1 VVSALN
7 SLGESTN
14 SSQAGAE
21 PVPPL
26 PAAPTG
32 LVVDGW
38 TGTNLLSW
46 SASSGATSYSVLRS
60 TTSGGTYTTLATGL
74 TTTTYSDTSAVS
86 GTAYYYEITAS
97 NLAGS
102 SVVSTQSTGT
112 EVAPR
117 VYLKLDEG
125 SGTTTADA
133 SGNGWN
139 STLVNTPVW
148 TAGRNLNAVSLNG
161 TNQYL
166 TLPAGVLSGL
176 TNCTIS
182 MWANLDSASAWSR
195 LFDFGTGTSNYMFL
209 TTSNGTTIRFAIT
222 TNGAGNEQ
230 QINGTTAFPMGGW
243 HHVAVTLAGS
253 IGTIYVDGVQ
263 VGQNTTM
270 TLNPSSLGNTTF
282 NYIGKSQYS
291 ADPYLTGVVDEFRI
305 YSQALSASQI
315 TSLVSTDPLG
325 LEPAPTS
332 LAATAGTNQV
342 ALTWT
347 AAAGATSYEVLRATV
362 SGGPYTTVATGV
374 TTTSYTNTGL
384 TTGTTYYYAVMAFS
398 ATSESPNSNQASAI
412 SK

>member
-1 VVSALN
+1 VMSGAGSLTKIGTGTLTLSGANTYTGSTTVTNGALLINGSIAGAVSVSSGGTLGGSGILNGATIVASGGALSPANGGTGTLTLSSGLNLNGGSILNLGLGTSSGLLAVTAGTYTAPSSGTVTINLAALTGFAPGTYNLITGATGINASSFIIGTAPAGYSYQLSASNGTLSVTVSVPIVPTGLTATAGNNQVVLAWNAVSSATSYNVKVSTNSGGPYSLVANVTTAGMTDTGLTNGTTYYFVVSALN

-139 STLVNTPVW
+139 STLVNTPYPS
-148 TAGRNLNAVSLNG
+148 TERTS
-161 TNQYL
+161 
-166 TLPAGVLSGL
+166 
-176 TNCTIS
+176 IS
-182 MWANLDSASAWSR
+182 PCPP
-195 LFDFGTGTSNYMFL
+195 
-209 TTSNGTTIRFAIT
+209 
-222 TNGAGNEQ
+222 EC
-230 QINGTTAFPMGGW
+230 
-243 HHVAVTLAGS
+243 
-253 IGTIYVDGVQ
+253 
-263 VGQNTTM
+263 
-270 TLNPSSLGNTTF
+270 
-282 NYIGKSQYS
+282 S
-291 ADPYLTGVVDEFRI
+291 AD
-305 YSQALSASQI
+305 
-315 TSLVSTDPLG
+315 
-325 LEPAPTS
+325 
-332 LAATAGTNQV
+332 
-342 ALTWT
+342 
-347 AAAGATSYEVLRATV
+347 
-362 SGGPYTTVATGV
+362 
-374 TTTSYTNTGL
+374 
-384 TTGTTYYYAVMAFS
+384 
-398 ATSESPNSNQASAI
+398 
-412 SK
+412 